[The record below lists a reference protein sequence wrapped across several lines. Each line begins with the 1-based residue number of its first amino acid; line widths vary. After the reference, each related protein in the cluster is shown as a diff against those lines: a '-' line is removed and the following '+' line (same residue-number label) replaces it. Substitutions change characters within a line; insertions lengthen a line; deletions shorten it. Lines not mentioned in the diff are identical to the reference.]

1 VGPTSLAI
9 VWVCDDV
16 LRQLT
21 ETIPTQQGTR
31 ILIIDDEPSIVRLLQ
46 AYLEH
51 EGFEIATAADGA
63 CALQLSR
70 SFKPQLVLLDLLLP
84 EVDGLEVCRQLRQ
97 ESDVYIIMLTARSE
111 ETDIVVGLTLGADDY
126 VTKPFSPREIVAR
139 VKAVLRRSR
148 RPLAGQDSAVLSFP
162 NITIDTGRH
171 KVVAYGESI
180 ELTALDFD
188 ILRTLALQ
196 PGMVFTRA
204 QLLERVWGY
213 DHLGDE
219 RVVDVHIGLLRKR
232 IERDAQEPHF
242 VKTVRGVGYKFDD
255 DEGER

>member
-1 VGPTSLAI
+1 M
-9 VWVCDDV
+9 
-16 LRQLT
+16 LRQPI
-21 ETIPTQQGTR
+21 ETIPSQGTR
-31 ILIIDDEPSIVRLLQ
+31 ILVIDDEPSIVHLLQ
-46 AYLEH
+46 VYLEH
-51 EGFEIATAADGA
+51 EGFDVATAADGA
-63 CALQLSR
+63 RALQVAR
-70 SFKPQLVLLDLLLP
+70 AFMPQLILLDLLLP

-111 ETDIVVGLTLGADDY
+111 ETDVVVGLTLGADDY

-139 VKAVLRRSR
+139 VKAVLRRAR
-148 RPLAGQDSAVLSFP
+148 RPVASQEAEVLSFP
-162 NITIDTGRH
+162 HMTIDTGRH
-171 KVVAYGESI
+171 TVVACGESI

-188 ILRTLALQ
+188 ILRTLAMQ

-242 VKTVRGVGYKFDD
+242 VKTVRCVGYKFDD
-255 DEGER
+255 EENDR